1 MGLLGNALDK
11 LEKIVVIKS
20 DTKFN
25 KSYKKPCTEEEKE
38 RMLEIMNGYQV
49 TKSEKEDRPLDF
61 GSVLRIGDE
70 MKQILIQKKI
80 NPTCYLE
87 PFVKTEF
94 EKGTV
99 EKNEKCV
106 KDEDCVENLACLG
119 YIPDLTFGKC
129 LDPKYDAVDIS
140 KIIAFG
146 NVCEEQR
153 NCSIRTKCSSK
164 QSTFTTNKQCMSIN
178 FPLKDQDGNFIE
190 KIILYDLI

>member
-1 MGLLGNALDK
+1 MSIFGNAFK
-11 LEKIVVIKS
+11 NLEKIIIKS
-20 DTKFN
+20 DTEFK
-25 KSYKKPCTEEEKE
+25 KEYKKACTEEEKA
-38 RMLEIMNGYQV
+38 RMLEIINGYQV
-49 TKSEKEDRPLDF
+49 VKSEKEDRPLDF

-87 PFVKTEF
+87 PVTEEEK

-99 EKNEKCV
+99 EKDEECV
-106 KDEDCVENLACLG
+106 KDEECAEGLSCFG
-119 YIPDLTFGKC
+119 YVKDLTPGKC
-129 LDPKYDAVDIS
+129 IDPKYDGIDIS

-146 NVCEEQR
+146 NVCEDQR
-153 NCSIRTKCSSK
+153 ECSTRTTCSSK
-164 QSTFTTNKQCMSIN
+164 QSTFTTSKKCMSIN